1 MMLSIIVPAYCEE
14 KHIGQILAQI
24 DAVDLRG
31 LGLHKEIVVCDDGSP
46 DRTSAVVREFA
57 PTDSVV
63 KLVRHP
69 VNRGKGAAIRTAL
82 REATGDIAIIQDAD
96 LEYDVADYPALLE
109 PIVNGRAEVVFGSRF
124 LKRPWPTGMQWPN
137 FLANRFLTL
146 SANLLFGV
154 RITDEATCFKVFRT
168 DILRGFDLQC
178 ERFEFCPEVVGKLG
192 RARIPVYEVPI
203 EYEARDVASGK
214 KIRWTDG
221 VEAFATLL
229 KVRLR
234 G

>member
-1 MMLSIIVPAYCEE
+1 MKLSIIVPAFCEE

-31 LGLHKEIVVCDDGSP
+31 LGLDKEIVVCDDGSP
-46 DRTSAVVREFA
+46 DRTSVIVTEFTPA
-57 PTDSVV
+57 ESVV
-63 KLVRHP
+63 KLAHHP
-69 VNRGKGAAIRTAL
+69 TNRGKGAAIRTAL
-82 REATGDIAIIQDAD
+82 QVATGDIAIIQDAD
-96 LEYDVADYPALLE
+96 LEYDVADYPTLLE
-109 PIVNGRAEVVFGSRF
+109 PIVNGRADVVFGSRF
-124 LKRPWPTGMQWPN
+124 LRRSWPTGMQVSN
-137 FLANRFLTL
+137 FLANRILTL

-192 RARIPVYEVPI
+192 RAKIPVHEVPI
-203 EYEARDVASGK
+203 DYEARDVASGK

-221 VEAFATLL
+221 VEALATLI
-229 KVRLR
+229 KIRLR

>member
-1 MMLSIIVPAYCEE
+1 MLLSIIVPAYCEE

-24 DAVDLRG
+24 DAVDLKG
-31 LGLHKEIVVCDDGSP
+31 LGLDKEIVVCDDGSP
-46 DRTSAVVREFA
+46 DDTSAIVEKFE
-57 PTDSVV
+57 PTDSQV
-63 KLVRHP
+63 KLVRHQ

-82 REATGDIAIIQDAD
+82 TVASGDIAIIQDAD

-109 PIVNGRAEVVFGSRF
+109 PIVNGRADVVFGSRF
-124 LKRPWPTGMQWPN
+124 LKRPWPTGMEWPN
-137 FLANRFLTL
+137 LLANRILTF

-192 RARIPVYEVPI
+192 RAHIAVHEVPI

-221 VEAFATLL
+221 VEALATLI